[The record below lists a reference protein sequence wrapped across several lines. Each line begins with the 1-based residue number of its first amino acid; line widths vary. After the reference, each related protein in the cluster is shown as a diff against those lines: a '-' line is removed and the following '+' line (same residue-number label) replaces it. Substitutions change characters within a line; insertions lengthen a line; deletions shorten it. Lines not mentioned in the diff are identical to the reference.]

1 MKLVFTPDIDK
12 FEEEFC
18 LEGNSIKEII
28 EKLKEEC
35 PVNCD
40 FCVGEIIGPYAK
52 QYVGIIRLEEDCEPK
67 WLNKTNRKK
76 YQYD

>member
-1 MKLVFTPDIDK
+1 MKLAFIPDIIK
-12 FEEEFC
+12 FEEEFY

-40 FCVGEIIGPYAK
+40 FYVYEIIGPYEN
-52 QYVGIIRLEEDCEPK
+52 QYVGIIRLEENCEPK
-67 WLNKTNRKK
+67 WLYTSNRVK
-76 YQYD
+76 YKYD